1 MRPAISVAF
10 FTFCFTLTLYLVT
23 LPPDLTWAHYGTD
36 GGDLITAS
44 MTWGVPH
51 PPGYPLY
58 VVLGKLFSYLPLG
71 TIAYRFNLFS
81 AVSASLAAMFV
92 ALIAHRRFE
101 LWASVAAGLSFALA
115 PLVWEQAIITEVYAL
130 NLLVIAILLWWI
142 ESDRHPFG
150 IGLFWALA
158 VTTHLTSLLLLPL
171 VIWKV
176 WSRPKRRWTIVG
188 AAIGSLGW
196 VLVLVFARSDSPVHW
211 GDATTLIGWWWV
223 ISGQIYRSNLF
234 SHPILPRLQQGSLPL
249 LQQFSYI
256 GWLPIIWAS
265 HRPKNIP
272 YTLTIFLY
280 TIYTLGYDPID
291 ASVNALPAILLC
303 TVLLISGIEQLPRAI
318 LLLPILAVALN
329 LARVNLHDDTM
340 IRPMVSDL
348 WKKIP
353 QNAIVLTPGD
363 QTIFT
368 LWYYHHVEKQRED
381 VTLIDTNLFA
391 FDWYRQQLKK
401 QHPALEHLAEDDLA
415 GFHEKNRPNFPICS
429 ASLSYIEGI
438 SCEEP

>member
-1 MRPAISVAF
+1 MRSTFFVGF
-10 FTFCFTLTLYLVT
+10 FTFCVALTIYLVT
-23 LPPDLTWAHYGTD
+23 LPPDLTWAHYGYD
-36 GGDLITAS
+36 GGELITAS
-44 MTWGVPH
+44 VTLGVPH

-58 VVLGKLFSYLPLG
+58 ILWGKLFSYLPLG
-71 TIAYRFNLFS
+71 TIAYRYNLFS
-81 AVSASLAAMFV
+81 AVSASLAASFL
-92 ALIAHRRFE
+92 ALIIHRRFDFWVS
-101 LWASVAAGLSFALA
+101 LGAGLSCAFA
-115 PLVWEQAIITEVYAL
+115 PLVWQQAIITEVYTFNLFVVAL
-130 NLLVIAILLWWI
+130 LLWWI
-142 ESDRHPFG
+142 DGKRHPFG
-150 IGLFWALA
+150 SGFLWVVA
-158 VTTHLTSLLLLPL
+158 VTTHLTSLLLFPL
-171 VIWKV
+171 VV
-176 WSRPKRRWTIVG
+176 WSLWQSKSRNWAILG
-188 AAIGSLGW
+188 AGVGSLTW
-196 VLVLVFARSDSPVHW
+196 LLVAIFGRSNSPVQW
-211 GDATTLIGWWWV
+211 GDATTFWGWWWV
-223 ISGQIYRSNLF
+223 ISGEIYQSNLF
-234 SHPILPRLQQGSLPL
+234 ASPLLPRLQAGTLPL

-272 YTLTIFLY
+272 YTLTILLY
-280 TIYTLGYDPID
+280 ALYTLGYDPID

-303 TVLLISGIEQLPRAI
+303 TLLLISGLEQLPRAI
-318 LLLPILAVALN
+318 LILPILAVALN
-329 LARVNLHDDTM
+329 LAQVNLHDDTM

-429 ASLSYIEGI
+429 ASLNYLESI